1 MARQPRLIL
10 PNQPHLILQR
20 GNDNQTIFRDDED
33 QERFHGWLQECARLY
48 RVAVH
53 AYVLTPGQAI
63 LLATPSDED
72 GLALMM
78 QKVGRHYVPWFN
90 ARHGRSGTLFQG
102 RFRTSLVD
110 AAAWLLACSRYVE
123 LVPVQAG
130 LVSNPLDYRWS
141 SYAHHAGLRPD
152 ALVTDHML
160 YWGLGNTPFQRE
172 AAYTELVEQGYGS
185 DEGELIGT
193 ALAKGWPVGSHA
205 FKAELEKKT
214 KRQILPAKRGR
225 PFKARP
231 ADADTGAAATAAA
244 TATAAAAAE

>member
-10 PNQPHLILQR
+10 PRQPHLILQR

-33 QERFHGWLQECARLY
+33 HARFHGWLQECARLY
-48 RVAVH
+48 KVAVH
-53 AYVLTPGQAI
+53 AWVLMPNHVI
-63 LLATPSDED
+63 LLATPDDED

-90 ARHGRSGTLFQG
+90 AKHGRSGTLFQG

-110 AAAWLLACSRYVE
+110 AAPWLLAASRHLE
-123 LVPVQAG
+123 LAPVAAQLAQEPAG
-130 LVSNPLDYRWS
+130 FRWS
-141 SYAHHAGLRPD
+141 SYAHHAGMGPD
-152 ALVTDHML
+152 TLVTDHML

-172 AAYTELVEQGYGS
+172 AAYIDFVQQGAGREEQ
-185 DEGELIGT
+185 ELIAT

-225 PFKARP
+225 PFKAKP
-231 ADADTGAAATAAA
+231 ADAEANSAP
-244 TATAAAAAE
+244 E

>member
-1 MARQPRLIL
+1 MARQPRLIV

-20 GNDNQTIFRDDED
+20 GNDKQLIFRDDD
-33 QERFHGWLQECARLY
+33 DHERFLGWLKECARLY
-48 RVAVH
+48 KVAVH
-53 AYVLTPGQAI
+53 AWVLMPSQVI
-63 LLATPSDED
+63 VLATPPDED

-90 ARHGRSGTLFQG
+90 KKYGRSGTLFEG

-110 AAAWLLACSRYVE
+110 AAHYLLAASRYLE
-123 LVPVQAG
+123 LAPVAAQLA
-130 LVSNPLDYRWS
+130 PDPADYRWS

-172 AAYTELVEQGYGS
+172 AAYTELVQQGYGS

-193 ALAKGWPVGSHA
+193 ALAKGSPVGSHA
-205 FKAELEKKT
+205 FKADLEKKT

-225 PFKARP
+225 PFKAKP
-231 ADADTGAAATAAA
+231 AEDETGVAAG
-244 TATAAAAAE
+244 

>member
-20 GNDNQTIFRDDED
+20 GNDNQPIFRDDED

-48 RVAVH
+48 KVAVH
-53 AYVLTPGQAI
+53 AWVLMPNHVI
-63 LLATPSDED
+63 LLATPADEE

-90 ARHGRSGTLFQG
+90 KKYGRSGTLFEG

-110 AAAWLLACSRYVE
+110 AAHYLLACSRYIE
-123 LVPVQAG
+123 LAPVQAR
-130 LVSNPLDYRWS
+130 LAFQPVDYRWS
-141 SYAHHAGLRPD
+141 SYAHHAGVRAD

-172 AAYTELVEQGYGS
+172 AAYTELVQQGYGS

-225 PFKARP
+225 PAKLATSP
-231 ADADTGAAATAAA
+231 AGGKPEQDAA
-244 TATAAAAAE
+244 

>member
-10 PNQPHLILQR
+10 PKQPHLILQR

-33 QERFHGWLQECARLY
+33 HERFLGWLKECARLY
-48 RVAVH
+48 KVAVH
-53 AYVLTPGQAI
+53 AYVLTPGQVI

-78 QKVGRHYVPWFN
+78 QKAGRHYVPWFN

-110 AAAWLLACSRYVE
+110 AAHYLLACSRYVE

-130 LVSNPLDYRWS
+130 LAPGPLDYRWS
-141 SYAHHAGLRPD
+141 SYAHHAGVRPD
-152 ALVTDHML
+152 PVVTDHML

-172 AAYTELVEQGYGS
+172 AAYTELVQQGYGS
-185 DEGELIGT
+185 EEGELIGT

-214 KRQILPAKRGR
+214 QRQILPAKRGR
-225 PFKARP
+225 PFKRKPGEAGP
-231 ADADTGAAATAAA
+231 GAAA
-244 TATAAAAAE
+244 E